1 MYPST
6 SSATYLHSTAVLRG
20 RVSVEP
26 RISPTH
32 TPHTVCRANASQ
44 LDMLHT
50 GRVLGKTPVSG
61 TARSH
66 SSSGVFLSPTG
77 QGSIISWVHVHACH
91 DIVRSVMTLHV
102 SAR

>member
-66 SSSGVFLSPTG
+66 SSSGVFLSRLDRAASYHGCMCMRVT
-77 QGSIISWVHVHACH
+77 ISYVQ
-91 DIVRSVMTLHV
+91 
-102 SAR
+102 